1 MEPASCPNLTKHEG
15 KVSYKDRCRNLNQP
29 GLVIWFTGLS
39 GSGKSTIAV
48 ELEHRLF
55 KQKKAVYR
63 LDGDNIRYG
72 LNNDLGFSE
81 TDRFEN
87 LRRIAEVAA
96 LIKDAGLIV
105 LVGSISPYRQMR
117 DFARQKV
124 GGDSFIEVFVRTA
137 IETCAIRDPK
147 GLYDK
152 AKRGEIKDFTGIS
165 APYEEPLNPEIII
178 DTDQLTIN
186 ESVDLVW
193 EYLENKL
200 TLEVEK

>member
-1 MEPASCPNLTKHEG
+1 MEKASHHNLTKHEG
-15 KVSYKDRCRNLNQP
+15 KVSYEDRCHNMKQP

-48 ELEHRLF
+48 ELERWLF
-55 KQKKAVYR
+55 ERKKAVYR

-87 LRRIAEVAA
+87 LRRITEVAA

-105 LVGSISPYRQMR
+105 LVSSISPYRQMR
-117 DFARQKV
+117 EFARQKV
-124 GGDSFIEVFVRTA
+124 GEDSFVEVYVKATV
-137 IETCAIRDPK
+137 ETCAIRDPK

-152 AKRGEIKDFTGIS
+152 AKKGEIKDFTGIS
-165 APYEEPLNPEIII
+165 APYEEPLSPEIII
-178 DTDQLTIN
+178 NTDQLTIN
-186 ESVDLVW
+186 ESVDMVW
-193 EYLENKL
+193 EYLEKKL
-200 TLEVEK
+200 TLGVED